1 MVDLL
6 YYITMRKAQLRIEA
20 ERGLEMGYPE
30 RRWGLIE
37 GERNA
42 LDDIERMLKDDENR
56 KVER

>member
-42 LDDIERMLKDDENR
+42 LDEIERMLKDDTDG
-56 KVER
+56 KVGR

>member
-30 RRWGLIE
+30 RRWGLID
-37 GERNA
+37 GERTA
-42 LDDIERMLKDDENR
+42 LEDIERMLKNDKDRE
-56 KVER
+56 VER